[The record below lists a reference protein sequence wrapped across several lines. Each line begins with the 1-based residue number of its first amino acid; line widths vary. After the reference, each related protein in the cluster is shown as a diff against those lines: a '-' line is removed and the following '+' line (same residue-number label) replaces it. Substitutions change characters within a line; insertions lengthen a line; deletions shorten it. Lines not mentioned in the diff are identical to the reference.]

1 MSLSIGNK
9 VSTAPNKRIIVKSKE
24 QLVNGLRSDVDY
36 FIDGVIDM
44 QGQSITVPAGGLY
57 MSGHNFDIS
66 RLESSVD
73 NYDMFISPS
82 GGSGNILTR
91 DMAISTS
98 GVNSKVWN
106 IYGVTGNEAIEFEKV
121 NFNNCTSLGNIL
133 NYRQYLEVGTGRFGG
148 TPELTFSGTW
158 GGARISTSIV
168 RGMSNLGA
176 LFKAGAGLTFS
187 GRFITDINCNLP
199 TTGALLD
206 FGLSNFLND
215 ESLVIQGAYITRNFA
230 LNPNDS
236 GLTPNISSESTAS
249 NWQDNSGLANTSK
262 YLKSS
267 LSAEVLTN
275 IILQNTYY
283 PLAGTFTVDKQIH
296 FDMPTN
302 GQFRLLTGQGD
313 FRVTGDL
320 AVAGTANDVI
330 DIRVTK
336 STDGG
341 STFTEQVS
349 HVRRVINNLSG
360 ARDVAF
366 IPINFVVNLK
376 KNDRVRLEIEN
387 KTAAANVTVEL
398 DSFFIISAL

>member
-1 MSLSIGNK
+1 MSLTIG
-9 VSTAPNKRIIVKSKE
+9 SRRPTAPNKRILVTSKT
-24 QLVNGLRSDVDY
+24 QLTGQLKSDVDY

-44 QGQSITVPAGGLY
+44 QDQQIVVPAGGLY

-168 RGMSNLGA
+168 RGISNLGA
-176 LFKAGAGLTFS
+176 LFKSGAGLVFS

-199 TTGALLD
+199 SLGNLLN
-206 FGLSNFLND
+206 FSPSNFLND
-215 ESLVIQGAYITRNFA
+215 ESLVIQGAYITRNFL
-230 LNPNDS
+230 LNPNDQD
-236 GLTPNISSESTAS
+236 LTPNISSESVKS
-249 NWQDNSGLANTSK
+249 NWQDNSGLASTSK
-262 YLKSS
+262 YIKSAITS
-267 LSAEVLTN
+267 EVLTTVAA
-275 IILQNTYY
+275 QNTYY
-283 PLAGTFTVDKQIH
+283 PLLGTFTVEKETH

-302 GQFRLLTGQGD
+302 GQFRSLTGQGD
-313 FRVTGDL
+313 YRVTGDL
-320 AVAGTANDVI
+320 SVAGTANNLI

-336 STDGG
+336 SIDGG
-341 STFTEQVS
+341 ITFPEQVS

-376 KNDRVRLEIEN
+376 KNDRVRLEVEN
-387 KTAAANVTVEL
+387 KTAASNVTIEL